1 MAQLTNNINLLN
13 KVSIQRCSSHSHS
26 GSSNE
31 AVKRA
36 TCYRTVQLDRGDS
49 GRCGRCGQ
57 WMEVAA
63 GAATI
68 NHHIEDRVGA
78 LRGACKGEGQRGSL
92 PGWLTTWC
100 GWQTAAKLCG
110 FIVDR
115 MNAFKQT
122 IAACGAGNRQSIGN
136 RNSNSSNANT
146 AAAAAAGMRLQQEIG
161 SRAAPTAPLPLLLAV
176 VAPRCCCCYTFS

>member
-13 KVSIQRCSSHSHS
+13 KVSIQRCSSHCNNNS
-26 GSSNE
+26 SSNCN

-68 NHHIEDRVGA
+68 NHHIEGRVGA
-78 LRGACKGEGQRGSL
+78 LRGACKGEGGG
-92 PGWLTTWC
+92 GWLTTWC
-100 GWQTAAKLCG
+100 GRQTAAKLCG

-122 IAACGAGNRQSIGN
+122 IAACGAGNRQRVSEIG
-136 RNSNSSNANT
+136 T
-146 AAAAAAGMRLQQEIG
+146 AATPTRQQQQQVGDCCRRLALSSSSHCPI
-161 SRAAPTAPLPLLLAV
+161 AIV
-176 VAPRCCCCYTFS
+176 PRCCCGCYTFS